1 MNQEIQEVTP
11 VIRKATPAADRLLA
25 LDAVRGLAVIGMFI
39 QHFALQPWS
48 NFVSGNTMILFIL
61 CSGISYSMMAQGM
74 WKRGTA
80 EPVFRARVLA
90 RALFIGIT
98 GIRDAVSSGYAAG
111 QAFNK
116 IFNCDFCHCVFGLS
130 ACYAGRHELI

>member
-48 NFVSGNTMILFIL
+48 NFVSCLF
-61 CSGISYSMMAQGM
+61 S
-74 WKRGTA
+74 
-80 EPVFRARVLA
+80 A
-90 RALFIGIT
+90 RAFPIP
-98 GIRDAVSSGYAAG
+98 
-111 QAFNK
+111 
-116 IFNCDFCHCVFGLS
+116 
-130 ACYAGRHELI
+130 